1 MASSSG
7 EIETMPVNPHH
18 PWDLPGRTRLCR
30 DICLRARAY
39 ECAVPPSSPP
49 SSVPRRYH
57 RGTRPL
63 VWIHRLAVRTCGDH
77 GVIHGWQ
84 DTLWNR
90 GGTPHP
96 PHRSTIDSE
105 MPTVFHRGL
114 KAYLTQFRHRRR
126 SDLARSPPHPGA
138 GLPAHE
144 RAAECAGS
152 MSWRSV
158 PSCETRERVLE
169 TTAHRHSHST
179 YISSTYG
186 TNPAR
191 VGLRH
196 RISRRI
202 RDLQVH
208 QRGTQRLAMRVERQ

>member
-1 MASSSG
+1 VGPARQNTPLSRYLPEGDEHTNVPCRRRPHRRRCRGDIIAELDRLSG
-7 EIETMPVNPHH
+7 YIV
-18 PWDLPGRTRLCR
+18 WR
-30 DICLRARAY
+30 
-39 ECAVPPSSPP
+39 CA
-49 SSVPRRYH
+49 
-57 RGTRPL
+57 L
-63 VWIHRLAVRTCGDH
+63 CGDH

-105 MPTVFHRGL
+105 MLTVFHRGL

-138 GLPAHE
+138 GLPPYE
-144 RAAECAGS
+144 RATECAGS

-169 TTAHRHSHST
+169 TTAHRHSHSA
-179 YISSTYG
+179 YISSTCG
-186 TNPAR
+186 TNPRR